1 MNQFNSTALA
11 ALSLTTLAFGHAG
24 HNQDVDINNWDGSRA
39 DGHAPIGVTAEHTH
53 NTGEWMFSYRFMN
66 MHMEDLYNG
75 DSKVSA
81 NEAGYMMVPTEMDME
96 MHMFG
101 AMFAPTTNLTLMA
114 MTHYVEN
121 SMEMLV
127 TTGPMKGNTPS
138 MDAKGWGDTSIGGLY
153 KLYDD
158 NKTRAHVGIL
168 LSLPTGSTSETFQMQ
183 MPMMTVTRHQP
194 FGMQLG
200 TGTFDLLPSAT
211 YLHQPNANFSY
222 GAQLKGRIH
231 LGRNAQGYSLGN
243 KIEATSWVAHN
254 VAEWASI
261 SFRLAAMHAGSVD
274 GDTDNSVNTAMPM
287 SLPADPSNTG
297 GTSIDA
303 AVGLN
308 LWHPEDGFRVATEFS
323 MPVYQN
329 LNGTQLGQSWTLT
342 LGTQYAW

>member
-1 MNQFNSTALA
+1 MNQFNTAALA
-11 ALSLTTLAFGHAG
+11 TLSLTTLAFGHAN
-24 HNQDVDINNWDGSRA
+24 HNKDLDITHWDGARA

-81 NEAGYMMVPTEMDME
+81 NDTDYVFVPTEMDME

-114 MTHYVEN
+114 MTHYVET
-121 SMEMLV
+121 SMEMV
-127 TTGPMKGNTPS
+127 GTKGMMAGRETK
-138 MDAKGWGDTSIGGLY
+138 MDANGWGDSSIGGLY

-158 NKTRAHVGIL
+158 NKTRAHVGLL
-168 LSLPTGSTSETFQMQ
+168 LSLPTGSTSETFTT
-183 MPMMTVTRHQP
+183 PMNMVRHQP

-211 YLHQPNANFSY
+211 YLHQPSDHFSY
-222 GAQLKGRIH
+222 GAQIKGRIH
-231 LGRNAQGYSLGN
+231 LGRNNQGYSRGN
-243 KIEATSWVAHN
+243 KIEATSWIAHN
-254 VAEWASI
+254 VADWASI
-261 SFRLAAMHAGSVD
+261 SLRLAAKHSGSVD
-274 GDTDNSVNTAMPM
+274 GDTDNSVNSGMVANM

-342 LGTQYAW
+342 LGTQYSW

>member
-1 MNQFNSTALA
+1 MNQFNSTAIA
-11 ALSLTTLAFGHAG
+11 ALSLTTFAFGHAN
-24 HNQDVDINNWDGSRA
+24 HNQDLDITHWDGARA

-75 DSKVSA
+75 DSKVGI
-81 NEAGYMMVPTEMDME
+81 NDTDYVFVPTEMDME

-101 AMFAPTTNLTLMA
+101 TMFAPTTNLTLMA
-114 MTHYVEN
+114 MTHYVET
-121 SMEMLV
+121 SMEMIG
-127 TTGPMKGNTPS
+127 TKGMMAGRETKMEAN
-138 MDAKGWGDTSIGGLY
+138 GWGDTSIGGLY

-158 NKTRAHVGIL
+158 HKTRAHVGL
-168 LSLPTGSTSETFQMQ
+168 HLSLPTGSTSETFTT
-183 MPMMTVTRHQP
+183 PMNMVRHQP

-211 YLHQPNANFSY
+211 YLHQPSDHFSY
-222 GAQLKGRIH
+222 GAQIKGRIH
-231 LGRNAQGYSLGN
+231 LGRNNQGYSRGN
-243 KIEATSWVAHN
+243 KIEATSWIAHN
-254 VAEWASI
+254 VADWASI
-261 SFRLAAMHAGSVD
+261 SFRVAAMHSGKVD
-274 GDTDNSVNTAMPM
+274 GNTDRSVNDPMAIM

-308 LWHPEDGFRVATEFS
+308 LWHPEDGFRVATEFA

-329 LNGTQLGQSWTLT
+329 LNGTQLGQNWTLT
-342 LGTQYAW
+342 LGTQYSW